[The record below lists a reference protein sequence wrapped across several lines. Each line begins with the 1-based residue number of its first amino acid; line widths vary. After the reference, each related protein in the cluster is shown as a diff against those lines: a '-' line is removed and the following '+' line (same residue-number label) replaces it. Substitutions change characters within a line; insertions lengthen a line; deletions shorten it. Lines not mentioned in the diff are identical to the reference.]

1 MKSDADYVCMLLAWQ
16 TACQCIT
23 DESNRSLVTELG
35 QDFNK
40 FLIECFCMAH
50 TYSGSNRT
58 VADACYQVMLSL
70 DCFDEAFP
78 GLKDAVKRTLT
89 QPKD

>member
-23 DESNRSLVTELG
+23 DESNRSLVAELG

-40 FLIECFCMAH
+40 FLVECFVMAH
-50 TYSGSNRT
+50 TYSGKNRT
-58 VADACYQVMLSL
+58 VADGCYQVMLSL
-70 DCFDEAFP
+70 ADFDKAFP
-78 GLKDAVKRTLT
+78 GLREAVKRTLT
-89 QPKD
+89 LPQD